1 MQLVLEIKNG
11 NELQLLLQYLRF
23 LPSAKVVEQI
33 AHKSPNAPVNGKLS
47 FFDKYNGSVQAGS
60 SLKEIDARLQSL
72 RNEWERD
79 TW

>member
-33 AHKSPNAPVNGKLS
+33 ADKSPNAPINGKPS
-47 FFDKYNGSVQAGS
+47 FFDTYNGSVQAGS
-60 SLKEIDARLQSL
+60 SLEEIDARLQSL